1 MKNGKMILTYV
12 SWIELSFDANLVICL
27 NVSGDSGD
35 FEWQY
40 GRFFPELSSSVF
52 LPVLVFLQ
60 NLVDCPCLEH
70 IVLIFVVY

>member
-1 MKNGKMILTYV
+1 MWNG
-12 SWIELSFDANLVICL
+12 LSFDANLVIYF

-40 GRFFPELSSSVF
+40 GRFFSELSPIISFFAS
-52 LPVLVFLQ
+52 LSLLQ